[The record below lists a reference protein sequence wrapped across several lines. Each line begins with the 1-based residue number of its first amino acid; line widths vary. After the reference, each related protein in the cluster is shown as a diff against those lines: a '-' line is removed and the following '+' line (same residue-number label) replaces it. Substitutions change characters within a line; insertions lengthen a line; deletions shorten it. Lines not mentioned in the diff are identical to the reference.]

1 MSCSKYDARN
11 GKMYRMFYVYP
22 KINTEDK
29 SIIFASWTYE
39 YYKFQQWNVF
49 EVDQS
54 PVEFFEK
61 PKCRDDCTEVGF
73 GYHIKCSDDRNLPA
87 EVKYGDKFIEPTEWK
102 IDSWDG
108 YAFKAVSY
116 PSYEEFYEADLF
128 VCFKCDSPYWV
139 HFVTKSVQ
147 NQAIWRYKYC
157 YNCRKHRCKGCPYLK
172 FDESDFDEFKWWN
185 DQRQDSKFVDQTW
198 DFDEFKWWNDQRQDS
213 KFSDQTWGATSAVSS
228 PTRTVLSP
236 SPTGTLGGTCS
247 TVSSSTRTPLS
258 LGGTLRDTSIAVS
271 RLTRGGLRR
280 GVLSGEWLLSQRAS
294 VKVHSTLPAECKS
307 IARKKE

>member
-61 PKCRDDCTEVGF
+61 PKCREDCTEVGF

-147 NQAIWRYKYC
+147 NQAIWREKYC
-157 YNCRKHRCKGCPYLK
+157 YNCRRNTCKGCPFIK
-172 FDESDFDEFKWWN
+172 FD
-185 DQRQDSKFVDQTW
+185 DSE
-198 DFDEFKWWNDQRQDS
+198 FDEFKWWNDQRQDS
-213 KFSDQTWGATSAVSS
+213 KFSDQTWGGDQRSKFSDQDSSKSKSDWNAWWDLQHSKFFDQDSSKSGWHTSGHQHRSKSS
-228 PTRTVLSP
+228 DAWWPTSW
-236 SPTGTLGGTCS
+236 
-247 TVSSSTRTPLS
+247 SSK
-258 LGGTLRDTSIAVS
+258 
-271 RLTRGGLRR
+271 
-280 GVLSGEWLLSQRAS
+280 W
-294 VKVHSTLPAECKS
+294 
-307 IARKKE
+307 